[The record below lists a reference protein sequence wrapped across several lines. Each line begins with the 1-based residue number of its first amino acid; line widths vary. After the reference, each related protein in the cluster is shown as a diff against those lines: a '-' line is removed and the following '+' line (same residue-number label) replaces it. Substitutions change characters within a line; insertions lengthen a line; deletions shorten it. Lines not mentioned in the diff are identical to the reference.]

1 MEPVLLL
8 STILA
13 AGADPTAPCAWLPT
27 IVLWV
32 ITTPG
37 TSLLMLPVSV
47 LASTVKGA
55 LEGTVTSMEPV
66 LVENR

>member
-8 STILA
+8 RTILA
-13 AGADPTAPCAWLPT
+13 DGADPTAPCAWLPT

-37 TSLLMLPVSV
+37 TLLLMLPVSV
-47 LASTVKGA
+47 LASTVKVA
-55 LEGTVTSMEPV
+55 LGGNLP
-66 LVENR
+66 